1 MIIFLFALIVFLI
14 IGKTLL
20 NMTLSALGA
29 VLGVCL
35 LIIVYLIRKKRN
47 AGK

>member
-1 MIIFLFALIVFLI
+1 MVVFLLLLIVFLI

-20 NMTLSALGA
+20 NMTLSAIGA
-29 VLGVCL
+29 VLGVAL
-35 LIIVYLIRKKRN
+35 VVILYLIRKKRN